1 MSDTSEFFSAIRD
14 GNATVLDAQLAADP
28 SLASTEQNGVSA
40 ILFALYHG
48 REEFAR
54 KFVRSGVAPG
64 FFEAAALGDLGRVSE
79 LLAAD
84 PNLASSHSADGFG
97 ALGLAAFFGHERVV
111 ALLARWCDPN
121 TPSANG
127 MRVTPLHSATATLR
141 PEAAVPIARALLAQG
156 ADPNLRQEGGYT
168 PLHAAAA
175 VGNTELVRLL
185 LAHGADRTVRNNAG
199 HNAADLA
206 AEKGHHDLAAE
217 LAPP

>member
-14 GNATVLDAQLAADP
+14 GNGAVLDAHLAADP
-28 SLASTEQNGVSA
+28 SLASAEQDGVSA

-84 PNLASSHSADGFG
+84 PGLASQHTPDGFG

-156 ADPNLRQEGGYT
+156 ADPNLQQQGGFT
-168 PLHAAAA
+168 PLHAAAS
-175 VGNTELVRLL
+175 VGNTELARLL
-185 LAHGADRTVRNNAG
+185 LANGADRAVRNEAG
-199 HNAADLA
+199 HTAADLA
-206 AEKGHHDLAAE
+206 TEKGHQDLAAE

>member
-14 GNATVLDAQLAADP
+14 GNAAVLDAQLAADP
-28 SLASTEQNGVSA
+28 SLATAEQDGVSA

-48 REEFAR
+48 KEEFAR
-54 KFVRSGVAPG
+54 RIVRSGVEPG

-84 PNLASSHSADGFG
+84 PGLASRHTPDGFG

-127 MRVTPLHSATATLR
+127 MRVAPLHSATATLR
-141 PEAAVPIARALLAQG
+141 PDTAVPMARALLAQG

-185 LAHGADRTVRNNAG
+185 LAHGADRTVRNDAG

-206 AEKGHHDLAAE
+206 TEKGHHDLAAE

>member
-1 MSDTSEFFSAIRD
+1 MSETSGFFSAIRD
-14 GNATVLDAQLAADP
+14 GNAAVLDARLAADP
-28 SLASTEQNGVSA
+28 SLASAEQDGVSA

-54 KFVRSGVAPG
+54 KFVRSGVEPG

-84 PNLASSHSADGFG
+84 PALASSHAPDGFG

-121 TPSANG
+121 TPSTNG
-127 MRVTPLHSATATLR
+127 MRVTPLHSATATQR
-141 PEAAVPIARALLAQG
+141 PDAALPMARALLAQG
-156 ADPNLRQEGGYT
+156 ADPNRQQQGGFT
-168 PLHAAAA
+168 PLHAAAVA
-175 VGNTELVRLL
+175 GNTELARLL
-185 LAHGADRTVRNNAG
+185 LAHGADRTIRNEAG
-199 HNAADLA
+199 QSAADLA